1 MLNCA
6 KLERQ
11 PRVFQSLTGLSLA
24 AFAQLLPA
32 FEQAYGVALDTA
44 DAQRPQARGRQRGG
58 GRKATLATLADKL
71 VFILFYFRMYPTQTA
86 QGFFFG
92 LSQGQA
98 CIWIHRLTPVLHQ
111 ALGYQQQLPARQP
124 AAVAQVLAACP
135 DLAFIVDGTERP
147 IQRPKET
154 ERQRQYYSGKKK
166 RHTVKNIVITHKSS
180 RKIKAL
186 GPTCEGKKHDKAAV
200 DESDFLFPP
209 GSRLWKDTGFQGYE
223 PPGTTTYQPKKKP
236 RGGELTPA
244 EKETNQTISRER
256 IGVEHSIGGTKLFR
270 IVHDVFRNHRP
281 AFDDLVMATA
291 CGLFNL
297 RLDFRLQVA

>member
-1 MLNCA
+1 M
-6 KLERQ
+6 
-11 PRVFQSLTGLSLA
+11 
-24 AFAQLLPA
+24 
-32 FEQAYGVALDTA
+32 
-44 DAQRPQARGRQRGG
+44 
-58 GRKATLATLADKL
+58 
-71 VFILFYFRMYPTQTA
+71 
-86 QGFFFG
+86 G

-98 CIWIHRLTPVLHQ
+98 CTWIHRLTPVLNQ
-111 ALGYQQQLPARQP
+111 ALGYEQQLPARPP

-147 IQRPKET
+147 IQRPKDAA
-154 ERQRQYYSGKKK
+154 RQRQYYSGKKK
-166 RHTVKNIVITHKSS
+166 RHTVKNIVITHQGS

-200 DESDFLFPP
+200 DETDFLFPP

-244 EKETNQTISRER
+244 EKETNQAISRER
-256 IGVEHSIGGTKLFR
+256 IGVEHSLGGTKVFR

>member
-11 PRVFQSLTGLSLA
+11 PRVFQSLTGLSPA

-32 FEQAYGVALDTA
+32 FEQAYAVAQDTA
-44 DAQRPQARGRQRGG
+44 DAQRQQARERQRGG

-71 VFILFYFRMYPTQTA
+71 VFILFYFRMYPTQAA

-98 CIWIHRLTPVLHQ
+98 CTWIHRLTPVLNQ
-111 ALGYQQQLPARQP
+111 ALGSEQQLPARQP
-124 AAVAQVLAACP
+124 AAVTQILAACP

-147 IQRPKET
+147 IQRPHDA
-154 ERQRQYYSGKKK
+154 ERQQQFYSGKKK
-166 RHTVKNIVITHKSS
+166 RHTVKNIVITHKGS

-186 GPTCEGKKHDKAAV
+186 GPTCEGKKHDKAAM
-200 DESDFLFPP
+200 DETDFLFPP

-223 PPGTTTYQPKKKP
+223 PAGVTTYQPKKKP

-244 EKETNQTISRER
+244 EKESNQAISRER
-256 IGVEHSIGGTKLFR
+256 IGVEHSLGGTKIFR

-281 AFDDLVMATA
+281 AFDDLVMVTA

-297 RLDFRLQVA
+297 RLDFRPQVA

>member
-11 PRVFQSLTGLSLA
+11 TRVFQSLTGLSLA

-32 FEQAYGVALDTA
+32 FEQAYAVALDTA
-44 DAQRPQARGRQRGG
+44 DTQRGQARERQRGG

-71 VFILFYFRMYPTQTA
+71 VFILFYFRLYPTQAA

-98 CIWIHRLTPVLHQ
+98 CTWIHRLTPLLNQ
-111 ALGYQQQLPARQP
+111 ALGYEQQLPARQP
-124 AAVAQVLAACP
+124 VTVTQVLAACP

-147 IQRPKET
+147 IQRPKDA

-166 RHTVKNIVITHKSS
+166 RHTVKNIVITHQDS

-200 DESDFLFPP
+200 DETDFLFPP
-209 GSRLWKDTGFQGYE
+209 GSRLLHAGCGSGQVDADLHEDMRITA
-223 PPGTTTYQPKKKP
+223 
-236 RGGELTPA
+236 LDISLPA
-244 EKETNQTISRER
+244 
-256 IGVEHSIGGTKLFR
+256 
-270 IVHDVFRNHRP
+270 
-281 AFDDLVMATA
+281 
-291 CGLFNL
+291 L
-297 RLDFRLQVA
+297 RLYRANNNQQVSLNLGFNGAPVLAVKTDLFGGHVVRQLERRPHCLHGILHPDVEPLLRHP